1 MKKIFFFLILILSI
15 SKAYSLP
22 IRIIV
27 LVTESKD
34 YYYDSAMASTSIAIT
49 RVLLENKITVIDQ
62 NQFNLVKNREMI
74 NSTLT
79 GDIKSAISLAA
90 AFNADAIIVGN
101 ARSNKNMG
109 IDLGSLTVRNFTA
122 TTNVKAIASST
133 GQVLAV
139 ASGQSIAPS
148 LNHADGKQAA
158 LTAAG
163 ENAAMK
169 LIPAL
174 KRLSFSGNTK
184 QLIQITIKNVNSFSD
199 AISIIKELKSH
210 SLIKTADR
218 RNFTGGVLKI
228 DLTAKSSTDEVAA
241 LLESLQLVKLRVSS
255 VDNNAIL
262 ALAN

>member
-1 MKKIFFFLILILSI
+1 MRKIFLLLILALSI
-15 SKAYSLP
+15 STAYSSP
-22 IRIIV
+22 IRVIV
-27 LVTESKD
+27 LITESKD
-34 YYYDSAMASTSIAIT
+34 YHYDNAMASTSIAIT

-62 NQFNLVKNREMI
+62 NQLNLTKNREMI
-74 NSTLT
+74 HSALA
-79 GDIKSAISLAA
+79 GDVKSAISLAA

-109 IDLGSLTVRNFTA
+109 IDLGPLTVRNFTGTA
-122 TTNVKAIASST
+122 NVKAIASST

-148 LNHADGKQAA
+148 LNYAEGKQAA

-174 KRLSFSGNTK
+174 KNLSISESTK

-255 VDNNAIL
+255 VDHNAIL
-262 ALAN
+262 ASTN